1 MFRQGRY
8 FKGSWLIFIVFLC
21 VLTACSNQNDGKTEN
36 FAMIKRTNPEPMD
49 IINGMDEK
57 DEKGLISKVKET
69 VANEDTIYDV
79 IVVKN
84 GKKIIVAYKVKHLQ
98 RFHMKKIEKTVTEHL
113 EERFPENDFIVSSD
127 YKIFLESVRLNEL
140 LKEKDVPEK
149 KARKKFKEIEELQ
162 KELI

>member
-8 FKGSWLIFIVFLC
+8 FKASFLVFIVVLC
-21 VLTACSNQNDGKTEN
+21 VLTACSNKNDGKTEN
-36 FAMIKRTNPEPMD
+36 LAMIKRTNPEPMD

-98 RFHMKKIEKTVTEHL
+98 RFHMKKIEKTVTENL
-113 EERFPENDFIVSSD
+113 EEKFPENDFIVSSD

>member
-1 MFRQGRY
+1 
-8 FKGSWLIFIVFLC
+8 
-21 VLTACSNQNDGKTEN
+21 
-36 FAMIKRTNPEPMD
+36 
-49 IINGMDEK
+49 
-57 DEKGLISKVKET
+57 
-69 VANEDTIYDV
+69 V

-98 RFHMKKIEKTVTEHL
+98 RFHMKKIEKTVTENL
-113 EERFPENDFIVSSD
+113 EEKFPKNDFIVSSD

-140 LKEKDVPEK
+140 LKKKDVPEK

>member
-8 FKGSWLIFIVFLC
+8 FKASFLVLIVFLC
-21 VLTACSNQNDGKTEN
+21 VLTACSNKNDGKTEN
-36 FAMIKRTNPEPMD
+36 LAMIKRTNPEPMD
-49 IINGMDEK
+49 IINGMDEQ

-69 VANEDTIYDV
+69 VANEDSIYDV

-84 GKKIIVAYKVKHLQ
+84 DKKIIVAYKVKHLQ
-98 RFHMKKIEKTVTEHL
+98 RFHMKKIEKNVTKNL
-113 EERFPENDFIVSSD
+113 EEKFPENDFIVSSD

-149 KARKKFKEIEELQ
+149 KARKKFNEIEELQ

>member
-1 MFRQGRY
+1 MFRKRNY
-8 FKGSWLIFIVFLC
+8 VYRKWILLVIALC
-21 VLTACSNQNDGKTEN
+21 VLAACSSQGDGKTEN
-36 FAMIKRTNPEPMD
+36 MALIKRTNPKPMD
-49 IINGMDEK
+49 IINGMDEE

-69 VANEDTIYDV
+69 VAGEDTIYDV

-98 RFHMKKIEKTVTEHL
+98 RFHMKKIEKNVTQHL
-113 EERFPENDFIVSSD
+113 EERYPKYNFIVSSD
-127 YKIFLESVRLNEL
+127 YKIFLESLRLSEF
-140 LKEKDVPEK
+140 LKKKDVPEK

>member
-1 MFRQGRY
+1 M
-8 FKGSWLIFIVFLC
+8 K
-21 VLTACSNQNDGKTEN
+21 
-36 FAMIKRTNPEPMD
+36 
-49 IINGMDEK
+49 
-57 DEKGLISKVKET
+57 KGLISKVKET

-140 LKEKDVPEK
+140 LKGKGCTREKG
-149 KARKKFKEIEELQ
+149 KEEVQ
-162 KELI
+162 GN

>member
-8 FKGSWLIFIVFLC
+8 FKGSWLVFIVVLC
-21 VLTACSNQNDGKTEN
+21 VLTACNSQNDGKTEN
-36 FAMIKRTNPEPMD
+36 LAMIKRTNPEPMD

-98 RFHMKKIEKTVTEHL
+98 RFHMKKIEKTVTENL
-113 EERFPENDFIVSSD
+113 EEKFPKNDFIVSSD

>member
-1 MFRQGRY
+1 MFRR
-8 FKGSWLIFIVFLC
+8 GSYLYVIWIVFVVVVCL
-21 VLTACSNQNDGKTEN
+21 LTACSSKGDGKTEN
-36 FAMIKRTNPEPMD
+36 LALIKRTNPEPMD

-84 GKKIIVAYKVKHLQ
+84 GKKIIVAYKVKHLK
-98 RFHMKKIEKTVTEHL
+98 RFHMKKIEKNVTGKL
-113 EERFPENDFIVSSD
+113 EEKFPKYDFIVSSD
-127 YKIFLESVRLNEL
+127 YKIFLESLRLNEF
-140 LKEKDVPEK
+140 LKEKEVPEK
-149 KARKKFKEIEELQ
+149 KAIKKFKEIEELQ

>member
-8 FKGSWLIFIVFLC
+8 FKGSLLVFMVILC
-21 VLTACSNQNDGKTEN
+21 VLTGCSNKNDGKTEN
-36 FAMIKRTNPEPMD
+36 LAMIKRTNPEPMD
-49 IINGMDEK
+49 IINGMDGK

-84 GKKIIVAYKVKHLQ
+84 EKKIIVAYKVKHLQ
-98 RFHMKKIEKTVTEHL
+98 RFHMKKIEKTVTENL
-113 EERFPENDFIVSSD
+113 EEKFPDNDFIVSSD

-149 KARKKFKEIEELQ
+149 KAIKKFKEIEELQ

>member
-1 MFRQGRY
+1 MFKQGTV
-8 FKGSWLIFIVFLC
+8 FKVSMLVFIVVMC
-21 VLTACSNQNDGKTEN
+21 VLTACSNKNDGTTEN
-36 FAMIKRTNPEPMD
+36 LAMIKRTNPEPMD
-49 IINGMDEK
+49 IINGMDEE

-84 GKKIIVAYKVKHLQ
+84 DKKIIVAYKVKHLQ

-113 EERFPENDFIVSSD
+113 EEQFPNNDFIVSSD

-140 LKEKDVPEK
+140 LKDKDVPEK

>member
-8 FKGSWLIFIVFLC
+8 FKGSLLVFLVVLY
-21 VLTACSNQNDGKTEN
+21 VLTGCSNHNDGKTEN
-36 FAMIKRTNPEPMD
+36 LAMIKRTNPEPMD
-49 IINGMDEK
+49 IINGMDGK

-69 VANEDTIYDV
+69 VANEDSIYDV

-84 GKKIIVAYKVKHLQ
+84 EKKIIVAYKVKHLQ
-98 RFHMKKIEKTVTEHL
+98 RFHMKKIEKTVTKNL
-113 EERFPENDFIVSSD
+113 EEKFPENDFIVSSD

>member
-8 FKGSWLIFIVFLC
+8 FYGSLIFFVVALC
-21 VLTACSNQNDGKTEN
+21 LLTACSSQEDGKTEN
-36 FAMIKRTNPEPMD
+36 LALIKRTNPEPMD
-49 IINGMDEK
+49 IINGMDHE

-69 VANEDTIYDV
+69 VAKEDTIYDV

-98 RFHMKKIEKTVTEHL
+98 RFHMKKIEKNVTGHL
-113 EERFPENDFIVSSD
+113 EEKFPKYEFIVSSD

-140 LKEKDVPEK
+140 LKKKDVPEK
-149 KARKKFKEIEELQ
+149 KARKKFKEIEGLQ

>member
-1 MFRQGRY
+1 MFRKRKY
-8 FKGSWLIFIVFLC
+8 VFRSWMLLLVALC
-21 VLTACSNQNDGKTEN
+21 MLTACSSQGDGKTEN
-36 FAMIKRTNPEPMD
+36 LALIKRTNPKPMD
-49 IINGMDEK
+49 IINGMDEE

-84 GKKIIVAYKVKHLQ
+84 EKKIIVAYKVKHLQ
-98 RFHMKKIEKTVTEHL
+98 RFHMKKIEKNVTQHL
-113 EERFPENDFIVSSD
+113 EERFPKYDFIVSSD
-127 YKIFLESVRLNEL
+127 YKIFLESLRLNEF
-140 LKEKDVPEK
+140 LKKENVPEK

>member
-8 FKGSWLIFIVFLC
+8 FKGKWLFVMFVLC
-21 VLTACSNQNDGKTEN
+21 LLTACSSQGDGKTEN
-36 FAMIKRTNPEPMD
+36 LALIKRTNPEPMD

-69 VANEDTIYDV
+69 VANEDAIYDV

-84 GKKIIVAYKVKHLQ
+84 GKKIIVAYKVKHLK
-98 RFHMKKIEKTVTEHL
+98 RFHMKKIEKTVTRNL
-113 EERFPENDFIVSSD
+113 EKQFPKYNFIVSSD

-149 KARKKFKEIEELQ
+149 KAKRKFKEIEGLQ